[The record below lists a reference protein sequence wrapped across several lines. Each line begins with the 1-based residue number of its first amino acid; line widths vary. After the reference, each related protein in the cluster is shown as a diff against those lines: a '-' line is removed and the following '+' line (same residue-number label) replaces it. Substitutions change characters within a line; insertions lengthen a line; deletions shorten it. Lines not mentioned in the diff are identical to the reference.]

1 MKNLKNI
8 FFDLDHTIW
17 DFEKNSAL
25 TFEKLLKKYN
35 VRISLERFLKIY
47 VPLNF
52 EYWKLYREEKIT
64 KEFLRYNRL
73 KSAFDKLEYEISD
86 EIINSISDDYIKYL
100 PKNYHL
106 MPMAL
111 ETLDYLSERYNLF
124 IITNGFKN
132 VQKNKIN
139 SSGISKYFKKIYD
152 SETVGVK
159 KPNPYIFEYSLNDSK
174 SKKTD
179 SIMIGDSYEA
189 DIKGALDYGLEA
201 IHLIAHG
208 EALHSDCK
216 IIHKLDELME
226 IL

>member
-1 MKNLKNI
+1 MG
-8 FFDLDHTIW
+8 FR
-17 DFEKNSAL
+17 KNSAL
-25 TFEKLLKKYN
+25 TFEKLLKKYK

-100 PKNYHL
+100 PKNHHL

-132 VQKNKIN
+132 VQKIR
-139 SSGISKYFKKIYD
+139 
-152 SETVGVK
+152 
-159 KPNPYIFEYSLNDSK
+159 L
-174 SKKTD
+174 
-179 SIMIGDSYEA
+179 
-189 DIKGALDYGLEA
+189 
-201 IHLIAHG
+201 IHL
-208 EALHSDCK
+208 
-216 IIHKLDELME
+216 ELVN
-226 IL
+226 ILKKYMIQKQ